1 MPIALEC
8 CSKMCFQAETDA
20 PVKSLE
26 SLIRTLVREEEKNRV
41 EHGGTLPSWM
51 LLASDQQYIFLS

>member
-1 MPIALEC
+1 
-8 CSKMCFQAETDA
+8 MCFQAEADA

-26 SLIRTLVREEEKNRV
+26 SLIRTLVREEEKSRV

-51 LLASDQQYIFLS
+51 LLASDLQYIFLS